1 MERNWMAYRSWLAGA
16 LVLLA
21 AGTLA
26 FMGTPVASGAPA
38 PPRITQIA
46 AGGSHTCALT
56 SGGGVMCWGHNQYG
70 ELGTGA
76 FTNGGPT
83 PVYVKGLASGVR
95 AISSGFL
102 HVCALTSRGGVK
114 CWGFNHN
121 GQLGSGSS
129 MPKTNTPADVRG
141 LTSGVSAIAAGYSHT
156 CALTTAGG
164 VKCWGSG
171 LNGELG
177 HGSRTGS
184 NVPIDVVGLTSG
196 VRAIAA
202 GEFQTCA
209 VTSGGAVKCWGGNP
223 GNDTVRGCC
232 TPTPVDVTGLA
243 SGVRSVAA
251 GFRHACAVTSAGAG
265 KCWGSNFYG
274 QLGNGSR
281 TAGRTPVDVV
291 ELGSGVSAFAGGQAH
306 SCALTSTGGV
316 KCWGFNRSGQ
326 VGNGS
331 RGDFGPTAPVDV
343 VGLMSGATAIA
354 AGQAHTCALMS
365 GGGVKCWGYNSAG
378 QLGIASAAGP
388 SSRPVDV
395 VFPGTRAAPATPALR
410 TFGGRIETHLRQL
423 ASGRTRLRNAL
434 AGVFNCSLSPRDAGL
449 QVATVT
455 RNRETIL
462 ARLNGQSAPTAQ
474 AAQILVRLRRALS
487 HSVAADRHYEAWLRY
502 LQGQPRCST
511 RRNADFNAAQR
522 QDRQA
527 TAAKRIFVAAY
538 NPLARRLGLRTWSA
552 DEF

>member
-1 MERNWMAYRSWLAGA
+1 VFA
-16 LVLLA
+16 LLA
-21 AGTLA
+21 VGILA
-26 FMGTPVASGAPA
+26 CTVTPVASGAPS
-38 PPRITQIA
+38 PPRITQIG
-46 AGGSHTCALT
+46 AGAGHTCALT
-56 SGGGVMCWGHNQYG
+56 SAGVVKCWGWNLYG
-70 ELGTGA
+70 QFGNGA
-76 FTNGGPT
+76 FTHGGPT
-83 PVYVKGLASGVR
+83 PVDVKGLGSGVR
-95 AISSGFL
+95 SIASGFL
-102 HVCALTSRGGVK
+102 HVCALTSAGGVK
-114 CWGFNHN
+114 CWGFNN
-121 GQLGSGSS
+121 VGQVGNGSS

-184 NVPIDVVGLTSG
+184 NVPVGVVGLTSG

-223 GNDTVRGCC
+223 GNDSVRGCC

-243 SGVRSVAA
+243 SGVRSIAA

-343 VGLMSGATAIA
+343 VGLTSGATAIA
-354 AGQAHTCALMS
+354 AGQSHTCALMS
-365 GGGVKCWGYNSAG
+365 RGTVKCWGYNSTG
-378 QLGIASAAGP
+378 QLGNPSAAGP
-388 SSRPVDV
+388 QSRPVDV
-395 VFPGTRAAPATPALR
+395 RFPGTRAAPATPALR

-434 AGVFNCSLSPRDAGL
+434 AGVFNCSLSPRAAGV
-449 QVATVT
+449 QVAAVT
-455 RNRETIL
+455 RNREGIL
-462 ARLNGQSAPTAQ
+462 ARLNAQPAPTAQ

-487 HSVAADRHYEAWLRY
+487 HSIAADRAYEAWLRY
-502 LQGQPRCST
+502 LDGQPRCST
-511 RRNADFNAAQR
+511 RRNADLNAAQR
-522 QDRQA
+522 QDRLA
-527 TAAKRIFVAAY
+527 TAAKRRFVSAF

-552 DEF
+552 SEF